1 MFSSLQRFSLWWTTV
16 SVSTVY
22 FIASRKDEELP
33 LPLSSLDLTS
43 FSPSSSA
50 AGISHVL
57 LHGIVL
63 GFPVCMNRDKLMKH
77 WADCH
82 AFPTQSISYLFI
94 HYFFSSDPVWRFCL
108 ILLFTYLSVSL
119 PEATVCFWSR
129 RGAAAVLV
137 TKAKT
142 LSALYSTEVC
152 VCDMFAFVWL
162 LRRDILFPKSSLG
175 PDSPCLSL
183 ST

>member
-1 MFSSLQRFSLWWTTV
+1 MFSFLQRLSLWWTTIL
-16 SVSTVY
+16 VSTVY
-22 FIASRKDEELP
+22 FIANRKDKELS
-33 LPLSSLDLTS
+33 LNLSSLDLTS
-43 FSPSSSA
+43 FSPSSQEYPTFCFMA
-50 AGISHVL
+50 L
-57 LHGIVL
+57 CL
-63 GFPVCMNRDKLMKH
+63 GFAVCMNRDKLMKH

-129 RGAAAVLV
+129 RGAAAVLI

-142 LSALYSTEVC
+142 LSAFTLPRCVC
-152 VCDMFAFVWL
+152 VWYVC
-162 LRRDILFPKSSLG
+162 I
-175 PDSPCLSL
+175 CLA
-183 ST
+183 TQKRYIIP